1 LGAAFAGALAAGL
14 AGATFFA
21 AFLGAGAGL
30 GAAVFLG
37 AAFFAGAAGLD
48 LVADF
53 LVAMDASRVWER
65 GFQLEQY
72 HASPAVAPSTAKFC
86 TDSRSSAAGS
96 ATRRGRRPSR
106 SVSPLRRSGAW
117 RSDAFAEVYWSLAH
131 PRGNEEMS
139 DKESVRKRINSF
151 IQSKDGEENAAEI
164 TKLIKSVFDD
174 FLAQGLTPDKAA
186 EKARIEILSWKYL
199 FRVRKSDFADLLA
212 QIEKVCGACDF
223 SRLVTPKVEV
233 IEGDSG
239 KVKIY
244 FRRKSFQIQ
253 VPKGYQIQ
261 DEHLSKM
268 SRTLEEFYFDN
279 LDDFADRTLKATM
292 TVSRLETLPRYDL
305 WFE

>member
-1 LGAAFAGALAAGL
+1 
-14 AGATFFA
+14 
-21 AFLGAGAGL
+21 
-30 GAAVFLG
+30 
-37 AAFFAGAAGLD
+37 
-48 LVADF
+48 
-53 LVAMDASRVWER
+53 
-65 GFQLEQY
+65 
-72 HASPAVAPSTAKFC
+72 
-86 TDSRSSAAGS
+86 
-96 ATRRGRRPSR
+96 
-106 SVSPLRRSGAW
+106 
-117 RSDAFAEVYWSLAH
+117 
-131 PRGNEEMS
+131 MS